1 MKVGAVIVA
10 AGAGKRF
17 GGSVKKQFYYI
28 HKKPV
33 IVWTL
38 HAFERQQKIDELI
51 LVVNRD
57 DKQQVY
63 DEIICKYPF
72 SKPAK
77 LVNGGDKRQDS
88 VYKGV
93 KSVSDDI
100 DIILVQDGV
109 RPFVSS
115 ELINKVIEAAY
126 DEGAAICAIQENH
139 TAVLSKNGYIN
150 EYLDRN
156 SLYKLQTPQGFRKKL
171 ILRAM
176 ESAYSDNYFGTDDSS
191 LIIRMGEK
199 VKIVMGTA
207 DNIKITSKED
217 IIIAEKILEQAGDKY
232 ADRDWL

>member
-10 AGAGKRF
+10 AGMGKRF
-17 GGSVKKQFYYI
+17 GGSVKKQYYNI

-33 IVWTL
+33 MVWTL
-38 HAFERQQKIDELI
+38 HAFDRQQKIDELI
-51 LVVNRD
+51 LVINSD
-57 DKQQVY
+57 DREHVS

-72 SKPAK
+72 SKPVK
-77 LVNGGDKRQDS
+77 IVNGGDKRQDS
-88 VYKGV
+88 VYNGV
-93 KSVSDDI
+93 KAASDYI

-115 ELINKVIEAAY
+115 ELIDTVIEAAY

-139 TAVLSKNGYIN
+139 TAIMSKDGYVDK
-150 EYLDRN
+150 YLDRN
-156 SLYKLQTPQGFRKKL
+156 SLYKLQTPQGFRKDL
-171 ILRAM
+171 LLRGM
-176 ESAYSDNYFGTDDSS
+176 EKAYSDNYLGTDDSS
-191 LIIRMGEK
+191 LIVRMGEK
-199 VKIVMGTA
+199 VKIVKGTA